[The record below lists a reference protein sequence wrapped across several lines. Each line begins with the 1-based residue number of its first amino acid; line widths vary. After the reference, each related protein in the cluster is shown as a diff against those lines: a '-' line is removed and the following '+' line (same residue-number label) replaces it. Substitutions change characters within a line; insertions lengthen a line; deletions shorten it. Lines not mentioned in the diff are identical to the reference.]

1 MLKFAF
7 GLTLGS
13 ILGFVGCFVSFIIAS
28 VVIEEN
34 PTLAKKIHDA

>member
-28 VVIEEN
+28 VVIEDT
-34 PTLAKKIHDA
+34 PTLAEYFHRA